1 MTDKEKEELLSDP
14 TGGPTAQ
21 NIEGDQKDAAVDAS
35 AGASG
40 QDEGEGA
47 VEEAHDTTGSDKPT
61 PG

>member
-1 MTDKEKEELLSDP
+1 MSDKEEELLNDP

-21 NIEGDQKDAAVDAS
+21 NVEADQRDDGIDAS
-35 AGASG
+35 AGAGG

-47 VEEAHDTTGSDKPT
+47 VEEAHDTTGKDKPT